1 MLKVGL
7 FWFTHDLRVDDNAAL
22 ARAAQEVDRLICLY
36 CVDRPARDGDVRHPN
51 QLSPIRRQF
60 QLESLIDLN
69 QALQQL
75 GQHLEIRAQPPLD
88 AIAELITV
96 HNVSQLYSSV
106 HVGSYE
112 NEAWGTLQK
121 RYGQLS
127 FNRLHSHTLFEPS
140 DLPFAIQALPDS
152 FSKFR
157 RAIEKPALEIPSPL
171 DSPQSLPAPCTV
183 PDNYWQQDISNLSGL
198 FTGGAGAAER
208 HIRDYFNRDLASSYK
223 QTRNGL
229 DGMDYSTKFSPWL
242 ANGSVSA
249 RRIVEQLQ
257 DYEARAGASDSTYW
271 ILFELLWREYF
282 QWYAHKFGNR
292 LFKFSGIR
300 EHAPTTSFYAERFQ
314 KWCAGTTPYPI
325 INAFM
330 NQLNSTGYLSNRGRQ
345 LVASCFV
352 HELNLDWRYGAS
364 YFEQQLIDYDVASNW
379 GNWQYLAGVGADPRG
394 HRRFDLAKQAQI
406 YDPGNQFVRRWGGDQ
421 PLQPLDSVDAADW
434 PI

>member
-36 CVDRPARDGDVRHPN
+36 CVDRPARVGDVRHPN

-75 GQHLEIRAQPPLD
+75 GQHLEIREQPPLD

-96 HNVSQLYSSV
+96 HNISQLYSSV

-112 NEAWGTLQK
+112 NEVWGTLQK

-229 DGMDYSTKFSPWL
+229 DGLELFDQVFAL
-242 ANGSVSA
+242 A
-249 RRIVEQLQ
+249 R
-257 DYEARAGASDSTYW
+257 
-271 ILFELLWREYF
+271 
-282 QWYAHKFGNR
+282 
-292 LFKFSGIR
+292 
-300 EHAPTTSFYAERFQ
+300 
-314 KWCAGTTPYPI
+314 
-325 INAFM
+325 
-330 NQLNSTGYLSNRGRQ
+330 
-345 LVASCFV
+345 
-352 HELNLDWRYGAS
+352 
-364 YFEQQLIDYDVASNW
+364 
-379 GNWQYLAGVGADPRG
+379 
-394 HRRFDLAKQAQI
+394 
-406 YDPGNQFVRRWGGDQ
+406 
-421 PLQPLDSVDAADW
+421 
-434 PI
+434 